1 MNTLRIEIA
10 MSNGRR
16 AVTKVLMSRL
26 GVTNPHLR
34 RDFNAIN
41 AAIHSGATDKCNNLS
56 NGYIKPANS
65 SM

>member
-1 MNTLRIEIA
+1 

-34 RDFNAIN
+34 IDFIAIN
-41 AAIHSGATDKCNNLS
+41 AAIHSGVTDKHINLS
-56 NGYIKPANS
+56 TGYIKPANS
-65 SM
+65 SK